1 MASSKPCPGCGQ
13 VVADRKEKDLCDDCR
28 RQLARGRR
36 LEIAEVRD
44 DAANFA
50 KYEMSLSALRN
61 SYSEGLIAVSRAM
74 NRPEIVA
81 QFAEDSALFART
93 YRNHDCQSERLTL
106 RRDAVDALRR
116 LQSEVEAAIQAAYQR
131 GKDDGENYMVRV
143 ARGDVSATD
152 FNAKMK
158 GIGER

>member
-50 KYEMSLSALRN
+50 RYDMSLFTLRT
-61 SYSEGLIAVSRAM
+61 SYSEGLIAVTRAM
-74 NRPEIVA
+74 NRPEIAA
-81 QFAEDSALFART
+81 QLAEDSALFTRT
-93 YRNHDCQSERLTL
+93 DRSYHSRSEWLTL
-106 RRDAVDALRR
+106 RRDAVDALRK
-116 LQSEVEAAIQAAYQR
+116 LQDEVEAAIQAAYQR
-131 GKDDGENYMVRV
+131 GRDNGENYMVSV
-143 ARGDVSATD
+143 ARGDVSLTH
-152 FNAKMK
+152 FNERMK
-158 GIGER
+158 TNA